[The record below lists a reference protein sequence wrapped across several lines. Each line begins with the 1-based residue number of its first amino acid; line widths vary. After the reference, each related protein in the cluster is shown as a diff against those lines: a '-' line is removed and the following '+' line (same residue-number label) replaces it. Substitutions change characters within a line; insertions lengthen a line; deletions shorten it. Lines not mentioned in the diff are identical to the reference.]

1 MKLHNTLHY
10 GFVINKHPV
19 IFVVNGKE
27 CSVIHDEVTPT
38 ESSSLFQKVMIIVY
52 KPSRSWN
59 RCVVVLYL

>member
-1 MKLHNTLHY
+1 MKLHNTLQY

-27 CSVIHDEVTPT
+27 CSVIHDEVTRT

-52 KPSRSWN
+52 K
-59 RCVVVLYL
+59 